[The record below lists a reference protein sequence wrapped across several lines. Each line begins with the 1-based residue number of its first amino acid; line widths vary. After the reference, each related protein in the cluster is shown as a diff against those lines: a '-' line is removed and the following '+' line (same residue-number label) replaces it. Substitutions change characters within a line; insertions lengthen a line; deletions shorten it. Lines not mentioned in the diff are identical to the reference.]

1 MVQYLKASFWK
12 DVRIIWYFLCVS
24 RRKITL
30 HELLEIMNSS
40 ETIPNSGV
48 DVALLLPLNANNDLT
63 DEDSGAEDNPCV
75 DNLRASQLSAD
86 VFVTDIAID
95 NECEDSSYDR
105 GLLSVTW
112 SISAI

>member
-1 MVQYLKASFWK
+1 M
-12 DVRIIWYFLCVS
+12 D
-24 RRKITL
+24 
-30 HELLEIMNSS
+30 SS

-48 DVALLLPLNANNDLT
+48 DVALLLPLNANDDLT

-86 VFVTDIAID
+86 VFVTDIAINND
-95 NECEDSSYDR
+95 CEDSSYDI
-105 GLLSVTW
+105 GLPSVTW